1 MNWYAI
7 FVESGKE
14 EIVQKY
20 LSMYFDADI
29 LYSMVPRRVVPER
42 RKGKIYHVMKTLFPG
57 YVLIKTRMNGN
68 MLHKMRSIPDFYR
81 FVNNGSCYTKE
92 AGEYYCQI
100 REEEMSV
107 LFKLIEKGD
116 IISYS
121 KIKIE
126 ESKVYVVSG
135 PLHGLEGTIKKIDKR
150 KKRAKVQLN
159 LLGKEQTVEL
169 GIELS
174 VNDSVRS

>member
-1 MNWYAI
+1 
-7 FVESGKE
+7 
-14 EIVQKY
+14 
-20 LSMYFDADI
+20 
-29 LYSMVPRRVVPER
+29 
-42 RKGKIYHVMKTLFPG
+42 
-57 YVLIKTRMNGN
+57 
-68 MLHKMRSIPDFYR
+68 
-81 FVNNGSCYTKE
+81 
-92 AGEYYCQI
+92 
-100 REEEMSV
+100 MSV

-174 VNDSVRS
+174 VNDSVRF